1 MKNHAPTD
9 ESEEPK
15 RNPMIDGCNIAAGHD
30 ARDPTDEGRDRLHQT
45 EYENARYS
53 LVRVN
58 YQLVRPVT
66 HDDIGTSVDGCAAD
80 LGHIL

>member
-15 RNPMIDGCNIAAGHD
+15 SNPMIDGCDIAAGRD

-45 EYENARYS
+45 EYEACLHGFADTRPTKS
-53 LVRVN
+53 SASPDGGKERV
-58 YQLVRPVT
+58 
-66 HDDIGTSVDGCAAD
+66 D
-80 LGHIL
+80 